1 MAVPGHDQ
9 RDYEFAKKYFL
20 PVTQVI
26 LSAEH
31 KDTNIE
37 TQALTEKGILTNSGK
52 YNGLDFNTAAEKI
65 ASDLESTQHG
75 SMTTNYRLRD
85 WGVSRQRYWG
95 APIPIYNLA
104 DGGEIAV
111 PANRLPVLLP
121 TDVSMNSIQ
130 SPIKADKSWRKAEL
144 NGEPVEQET
153 DTFDTFM
160 ESSWSVSYTHLTL
173 PTMRLV

>member
-31 KDTNIE
+31 KDMNIE

-52 YNGLDFNTAAEKI
+52 YNGLDFNSAAEKI

-75 SMTTNYRLRD
+75 SMATNYRLRD

-95 APIPIYNLA
+95 
-104 DGGEIAV
+104 GH
-111 PANRLPVLLP
+111 
-121 TDVSMNSIQ
+121 Q
-130 SPIKADKSWRKAEL
+130 SQFTI
-144 NGEPVEQET
+144 
-153 DTFDTFM
+153 
-160 ESSWSVSYTHLTL
+160 
-173 PTMRLV
+173 